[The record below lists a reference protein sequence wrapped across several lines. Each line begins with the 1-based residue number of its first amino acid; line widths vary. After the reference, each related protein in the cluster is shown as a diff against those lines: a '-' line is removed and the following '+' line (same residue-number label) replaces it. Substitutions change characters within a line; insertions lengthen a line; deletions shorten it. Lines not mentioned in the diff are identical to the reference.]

1 MYFLNRNFDNQES
14 IYKHIFG
21 TILFTKISKK
31 TLPVTNLK
39 K

>member
-14 IYKHIFG
+14 NYKLIFG
-21 TILFTKISKK
+21 MLFNKK